1 MDELFDLPG
10 GTAVSGAPVSAQ
22 LSAFDRTFPARVA
35 VLMRSRPIIEAIIA
49 ANRQDWPAATY
60 DIATFALAAI
70 DLVIAQQGFAEEAT
84 YDEVVEG
91 LSTLA
96 RRSAPERPVSEHRRV
111 GEYTVDALLNRGER
125 EAPFTYRISDFTDDA
140 RTHQQ
145 RQVQFR
151 LLIERE
157 DPVRG
162 EVVLNATRDAINALV
177 GGLEFDV
184 EDEQVANEVLLE
196 RQLSKGA
203 FDAAERA
210 AVRARLLSVSL
221 AEDLHELIKNTRRD
235 LRAVIQEWATA
246 VPDRLAT
253 AREHIAGRMEA
264 EHRLLAK
271 VRESLESDDQQ
282 VTMAAARIAALLT
295 ECSRRHDAL
304 HRQVIAAR
312 GVFLEEHDRQSFRP
326 PALGHLP
333 DVNREVL
340 TPLLGLDSETA
351 LAVTHGPNC
360 IHRANQPI
368 GGNLTVSQAEL
379 GTMEET
385 LAATEREVEAALR
398 GATVTVRELKRALGA
413 ARSGHVRDLR
423 KSLAAARDA
432 ANRLADDTRGTADGF
447 DLDEQAYLSSGGYVK
462 ELLAEAETQGLS
474 IVEDDD
480 RLLCYPSLLRV
491 LPSDAAVEV
500 DKVRDRR
507 LRPSVLVAAL
517 ARAQERGPRFKA
529 EAFLDSLR
537 SAYELLVSGT
547 DKRDDAVIRLVD
559 IWSVLTMLPG
569 QRGQYSKQEFARDL
583 YLLDQSGVT
592 HTARSPRTLRW
603 AASTGTKGSG
613 TLVTVARNGQ
623 QQRYWGISFTE
634 APR

>member
-1 MDELFDLPG
+1 MNELFDLA
-10 GTAVSGAPVSAQ
+10 GTVVSQSPASAE
-22 LSAFDRTFPARVA
+22 LSVFDRTFPARVA
-35 VLMRSRPIIEAIIA
+35 VLMRSRPITEAIVA

-60 DIATFALAAI
+60 DVATFALAAI

-84 YDEVVEG
+84 YDDVVDG
-91 LSTLA
+91 LTMLA
-96 RRSAPERPVSEHRRV
+96 RRTAPERPASEHRRI

-125 EAPFTYRISDFTDDA
+125 EAPFTYRISDFTNEA
-140 RTHQQ
+140 RAHQR

-196 RQLSKGA
+196 RQLAKGA

-221 AEDLHELIKNTRRD
+221 AEDLHELLKNTRRD
-235 LRAVIQEWATA
+235 LRAVIQEWAA
-246 VPDRLAT
+246 VVPQRLAT

-312 GVFLEEHDRQSFRP
+312 SVFLEEQDRQSFRP

-333 DVNREVL
+333 DLSREIL

-351 LAVTHGPNC
+351 LVVTDRWLSDITGP
-360 IHRANQPI
+360 RPPKLPRLYRLVYDLWA
-368 GGNLTVSQAEL
+368 
-379 GTMEET
+379 
-385 LAATEREVEAALR
+385 
-398 GATVTVRELKRALGA
+398 
-413 ARSGHVRDLR
+413 VRDP
-423 KSLAAARDA
+423 
-432 ANRLADDTRGTADGF
+432 T
-447 DLDEQAYLSSGGYVK
+447 
-462 ELLAEAETQGLS
+462 
-474 IVEDDD
+474 DDD
-480 RLLCYPSLLRV
+480 RDLDDDDETGDPDPPTIGPDIV
-491 LPSDAAVEV
+491 DAARRVV
-500 DKVRDRR
+500 VRTGLPAR
-507 LRPSVLVAAL
+507 LSAL
-517 ARAQERGPRFKA
+517 LADALTDPG
-529 EAFLDSLR
+529 LD
-537 SAYELLVSGT
+537 SGT
-547 DKRDDAVIRLVD
+547 DRQRTAEILALAALWCFAPEETDTEHTASVDLTARILGPRAVADADDLKLD
-559 IWSVLTMLPG
+559 LPG
-569 QRGQYSKQEFARDL
+569 WDGDDL
-583 YLLDQSGVT
+583 IIVPHPDALATADPQPVT
-592 HTARSPRTLRW
+592 DHPWIHAETR
-603 AASTGTKGSG
+603 
-613 TLVTVARNGQ
+613 
-623 QQRYWGISFTE
+623 
-634 APR
+634 